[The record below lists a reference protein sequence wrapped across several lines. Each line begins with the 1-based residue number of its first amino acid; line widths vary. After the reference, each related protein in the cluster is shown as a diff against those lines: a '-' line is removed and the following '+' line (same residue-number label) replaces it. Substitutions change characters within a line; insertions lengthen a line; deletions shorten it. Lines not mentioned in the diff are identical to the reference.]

1 MTTILRVIP
10 NSLYKRLFDDGY
22 IEDAYPSE
30 KKNDLDLLVK
40 NIPLTLRD
48 RAKNI
53 LKELRQVINFSW
65 TADGQLVANKETVK
79 NSNISDLLKHL
90 VFQSNKLFSLP
101 GSQQFLLAV
110 SNIPCNLYKLPL
122 PNESSMPDVT
132 AKGLEDSW
140 INFDD
145 KFNLN
150 G

>member
-10 NSLYKRLFDDGY
+10 NSLYERLFEDGY
-22 IEDAYPSE
+22 IEDSYPSE
-30 KKNDLDLLVK
+30 KQNDVDLLVQ
-40 NIPLTLRD
+40 NIPITLRD

-53 LKELRQVINFSW
+53 LKELRQVVNFSW
-65 TADGQLVANKETVK
+65 TADGQLVANKESIK
-79 NSNISDLLKHL
+79 KSNISDLVKHL
-90 VFQSNKLFSLP
+90 VFQSDKLYSLP

-110 SNIPCNLYKLPL
+110 SKIPCNLYKLPL
-122 PNESSMPDVT
+122 SNYSTRPDNP

>member
-10 NSLYKRLFDDGY
+10 NSLYERLFDDGY
-22 IEDAYPSE
+22 IEDTYPSE
-30 KKNDLDLLVK
+30 KQNDLDLLVK

-53 LKELRQVINFSW
+53 LKELRQVISFSW
-65 TADGQLVANKETVK
+65 TADGQLVTNKETIQ

-90 VFQSNKLFSLP
+90 VFQSNKLYSLP

-110 SNIPCNLYKLPL
+110 SNIPCNLYKLP
-122 PNESSMPDVT
+122 PTIESCTPDIT
-132 AKGLEDSW
+132 AKSSEDSW